1 MQVSVEAI
9 GDLERRLT
17 VQVPAEQ
24 IEQEVDSRLRSL
36 VRTARV
42 DGFRPGKVPFK
53 VLQLKYEGRV
63 REEVVNAVI
72 QSSYKD
78 ALTQQNLR
86 VAGEPRIE
94 PTQLTPGQD
103 LKYTALVEIYPDILV
118 SSMEGIVVNK
128 PSAEISEQDVDNMLE
143 ILRRQRSTWRDVSRA
158 AQNGDRAV
166 INYEATM
173 EEAAEPFMKE
183 RQANLVIGAKG
194 GLEGLDARLIGLSVG
209 AHAAF
214 DISYPPDHANTQLAG
229 KSIHYAVEL
238 VSVAETVVPEMDEEF
253 VRSFGIPDGGLAK
266 LRDEVR
272 ANMSREMALVIKSKV
287 KDQVLDGLLAGNPI
301 KVPAALVEEEID
313 RLINNAEQEG
323 QRVPATAREQLRE
336 RATRRVSLGLL
347 ISELIK
353 INRITVDPA
362 RVRNTVELVAASYE
376 EPDQVV
382 KEYYGN
388 RELLSGIEAVVL
400 EDQVV
405 DWLLERAQVHDVAT
419 TFDAL
424 MNPVR

>member
-158 AQNGDRAV
+158 AQNGDRVV

-173 EEAAEPFMKE
+173 QDGGEPFMKE
-183 RQANLVIGAKG
+183 QGANGVIGAKG
-194 GLEGLDARLIGLSVG
+194 GLEELDARLVGLSAG
-209 AHAAF
+209 THAL
-214 DISYPPDHANTQLAG
+214 DINYPPSHANPQLAG
-229 KSIHYAVEL
+229 KSIHYTVEL
-238 VSVAETVVPEMDEEF
+238 ISVAEAVVPNMDDEF
-253 VRSFGIPDGGLAK
+253 VRSFGIAAGGIAK

-313 RLINNAEQEG
+313 RLISNAEQEG

>member
-1 MQVSVEAI
+1 
-9 GDLERRLT
+9 
-17 VQVPAEQ
+17 PAEQ

-103 LKYTALVEIYPDILV
+103 LKYTALIEVYPEILV

-128 PSAEISEQDVDNMLE
+128 PGAEISDQDVDNMLE
-143 ILRRQRSTWRDVSRA
+143 ILRRQRSTWRDVGRA

-173 EEAAEPFMKE
+173 EGAAEPFMKE
-183 RQANLVIGAKG
+183 QQANLVIGAKG
-194 GLEGLDARLIGLSVG
+194 GLEGLDARLIGLSAG
-209 AHAAF
+209 AHAAL
-214 DISYPPDHANTQLAG
+214 DIRYPPDHGNTQLAG

-238 VSVAETVVPEMDEEF
+238 VSVAEAVVPDMDEEF

-287 KDQVLDGLLAGNPI
+287 KEQVLDGLLAGNPI
-301 KVPAALVEEEID
+301 KVPATLVEEEID
-313 RLINNAEQEG
+313 RLVRKAEQEG
-323 QRVPATAREQLRE
+323 QRVPAGAREQLRE
-336 RATRRVSLGLL
+336 RAIRRVSLGLL
-347 ISELIK
+347 ISELVK
-353 INRITVDPA
+353 LNRITVDPA
-362 RVRNTVELVAASYE
+362 RVRNTVEVVASSYE

-382 KEYYGN
+382 KWYYGN

-405 DWLLERAQVHDVAT
+405 DWLLERAQVHEVTT

>member
-103 LKYTALVEIYPDILV
+103 LKYTALIEVYPEILV

-128 PSAEISEQDVDNMLE
+128 PGAEISDQDVDNMLE

-173 EEAAEPFMKE
+173 EGAAEPFMKE
-183 RQANLVIGAKG
+183 QQANLVIGAKG
-194 GLEGLDARLIGLSVG
+194 GLEGLDARLIGLSAG
-209 AHAAF
+209 AHAAL
-214 DISYPPDHANTQLAG
+214 DISYPPDHGNTQLAG

-238 VSVAETVVPEMDEEF
+238 VSVAEAVVPEMDEEF

-287 KDQVLDGLLAGNPI
+287 KEQVLDGLLAGNPI
-301 KVPAALVEEEID
+301 KVPATLVEEEID
-313 RLINNAEQEG
+313 RLVRKAEQEG
-323 QRVPATAREQLRE
+323 QRVPAGAREQLRE
-336 RATRRVSLGLL
+336 RAIHRVSLGLL
-347 ISELIK
+347 ISELVK
-353 INRITVDPA
+353 LNRITVDPA
-362 RVRNTVELVAASYE
+362 RVRNTVEVVASSYE

-382 KEYYGN
+382 KWYYGN

-405 DWLLERAQVHDVAT
+405 DWLLERAQVHEVMT

>member
-103 LKYTALVEIYPDILV
+103 LKYTALIEVYPEILV

-128 PSAEISEQDVDNMLE
+128 PGAEISDQDVDNMLE
-143 ILRRQRSTWRDVSRA
+143 ILRRQRSTWRDVGRA

-173 EEAAEPFMKE
+173 EGAAEPFMKE
-183 RQANLVIGAKG
+183 QQANLVIGAKG
-194 GLEGLDARLIGLSVG
+194 GLEGLDARLIGLSAG
-209 AHAAF
+209 AHAAL
-214 DISYPPDHANTQLAG
+214 DIRYPPDHGNTQLAG

-238 VSVAETVVPEMDEEF
+238 VSVAEAVVPDMDEEF

-287 KDQVLDGLLAGNPI
+287 KEQVLDGLLAGNPI
-301 KVPAALVEEEID
+301 KVPATLVEEEID
-313 RLINNAEQEG
+313 RLVRKAEQEG
-323 QRVPATAREQLRE
+323 QRVPAGAREQLRE
-336 RATRRVSLGLL
+336 RAIRRVSLGLL
-347 ISELIK
+347 ISELVK
-353 INRITVDPA
+353 LNRITVDPA
-362 RVRNTVELVAASYE
+362 RVRNTVEVVASSYE

-382 KEYYGN
+382 KWYYGN

-405 DWLLERAQVHDVAT
+405 DWLLERAQVHEVTT

>member
-1 MQVSVEAI
+1 MQVSVEAT

-17 VQVPAEQ
+17 VQVPAAQ

-72 QSSYKD
+72 QSSYQD

-94 PTQLTPGQD
+94 PTQLAPGQD
-103 LKYTALVEIYPDILV
+103 LTYTALVEVYPEILV

-128 PSAEISEQDVDNMLE
+128 PGAEITEQDVDNMLE
-143 ILRRQRSTWRDVSRA
+143 ILRRQRSTWQNVDRP
-158 AQNGDRAV
+158 AQNGDRVV
-166 INYEATM
+166 INYEATL
-173 EEAAEPFMKE
+173 AGASEPFLKE
-183 RQANLVIGAKG
+183 RHAELVIGSRRN
-194 GLEGLDARLIGLSVG
+194 GLDGLDPRLIGLSAGVQTG
-209 AHAAF
+209 V
-214 DISYPPDHANTQLAG
+214 DIDYPADHRNAQVAG
-229 KSIHYAVEL
+229 KSVRYQLEL
-238 VSVAETVVPEMDEEF
+238 IKIEAAQIPDMDDEF
-253 VRSFGIPDGGLAK
+253 VRSFGVTDGGLPK

-272 ANMSREMALVIKSKV
+272 ANMSREMGLVIKSKV
-287 KDQVLDGLLAGNPI
+287 KEQVLDGLLATNPV

-313 RLINNAEQEG
+313 RLVRNAEQEG
-323 QRVPATAREQLRE
+323 QRAPARAQLHD
-336 RATRRVSLGLL
+336 RAVRRVSLGLL
-347 ISELIK
+347 IGELVK

-362 RVRNTVELVAASYE
+362 RVRNMVEVVASSYE

-382 KEYYGN
+382 KWYYGN
-388 RELLSGIEAVVL
+388 REMLAGIEAVVL

-405 DWLLERAQVHDVAT
+405 DWLLERAQVHEMPS

>member
-1 MQVSVEAI
+1 MQVSVEAT

-24 IEQEVDSRLRSL
+24 IEQEIDSRLRSL

-53 VLQLKYEGRV
+53 VLQLKYESRV

-94 PTQLTPGQD
+94 PTQTTPGQD
-103 LKYTALVEIYPDILV
+103 LKYTALVEVYPEILV

-128 PSAEISEQDVDNMLE
+128 PSADITEQDVDNMLD
-143 ILRRQRSTWRDVSRA
+143 ILRRQRSTWRSVDRP
-158 AQNGDRAV
+158 AQNGDRVA
-166 INYEATM
+166 INYAASLEG
-173 EEAAEPFMKE
+173 AAEPFMKE
-183 RQANLVIGAKG
+183 RHAELVIGAKS
-194 GLEGLDARLIGLSVG
+194 GLTGLDTRLAGLSAGVQS
-209 AHAAF
+209 AI
-214 DISYPPDHANTQLAG
+214 DISYPPDHDDPQFAG
-229 KSIHYAVEL
+229 RSIRYQVEVL
-238 VSVAETVVPEMDEEF
+238 KVEAAQVPDMDDEF
-253 VRSFGIPDGGLAK
+253 VRSFGVTDGGLPK

-272 ANMSREMALVIKSKV
+272 ANMSREMGLVIKSKV
-287 KDQVLDGLLAGNPI
+287 KEQVLDGLLAANPV
-301 KVPAALVEEEID
+301 KVPATLVEEEID
-313 RLINNAEQEG
+313 RLIRNAEQEG
-323 QRVPATAREQLRE
+323 QRVPASARAQLRD
-336 RATRRVSLGLL
+336 RAVRRVSLGLL
-347 ISELIK
+347 ISELVK

-362 RVRNTVELVAASYE
+362 RVRNMVEVVASSYE

-382 KEYYGN
+382 KWYYGN
-388 RELLSGIEAVVL
+388 REMLAGIEAVVL

-405 DWLLERAQVHDVAT
+405 DWLLERAQVHDVAS